1 MNTKKVGKK
10 PVTQEHPPLTRAE
23 FLALLR
29 RAAQPLKKV
38 AGELVP
44 SSGQTSES
52 HRPDGCTE
60 THTHQGKTG
69 GAEG

>member
-1 MNTKKVGKK
+1 MSQRKQAAKASNG
-10 PVTQEHPPLTRAE
+10 HLTRAE

-38 AGELVP
+38 AGEPVP

-60 THTHQGKTG
+60 THTHQGKTA